1 MDEDLETLI
10 VALNKVAKSESRV
23 RDLAAQRLGKV
34 EMGRFPPG
42 GFDAPAETALP
53 HADAGRR

>member
-42 GFDAPAETALP
+42 GFDAPAENRLA
-53 HADAGRR
+53 AR